1 MRFTHRGGKSK
12 HNHAAIWTKMSFQE
26 SFSDKL
32 PLFLILSI
40 GHFSG
45 IQTNLQN
52 PFNIRFNPF
61 HAFHT
66 NVVSAPPAYIYLRI
80 TQIKSFFFK
89 INIHK
94 CNVPLDYRNIWKMVE
109 TINIFSHNCRAINYM
124 QKRHDLFPFIRA
136 NIIWASAWDFQQCGM
151 CDQQSLRSACAYAQS
166 DHSLC

>member
-1 MRFTHRGGKSK
+1 
-12 HNHAAIWTKMSFQE
+12 MSFQE

-52 PFNIRFNPF
+52 PFNIRLTLFMPF
-61 HAFHT
+61 
-66 NVVSAPPAYIYLRI
+66 
-80 TQIKSFFFK
+80 TQILSPPHLLIFTYASPRLNPFFFK

-109 TINIFSHNCRAINYM
+109 RIKIFSHNGRAINYM

-136 NIIWASAWDFQQCGM
+136 KHYNMSQCM
-151 CDQQSLRSACAYAQS
+151 RFPTMWYVRPAKPPISLRIRAV
-166 DHSLC
+166 